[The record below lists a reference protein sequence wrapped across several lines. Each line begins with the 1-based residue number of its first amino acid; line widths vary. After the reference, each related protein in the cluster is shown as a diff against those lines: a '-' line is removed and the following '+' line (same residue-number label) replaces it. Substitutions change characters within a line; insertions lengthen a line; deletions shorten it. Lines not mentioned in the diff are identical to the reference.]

1 MQAIIKTKERIK
13 SSTNGNPR
21 FFVIIETIDGETLHG
36 KTALNACFCYENWKE
51 GQTCEVKYH
60 FTKKARNL
68 VFDSISSV
76 ND

>member
-21 FFVIIETIDGETLHG
+21 YFVIVETIDGETLHG
-36 KTALNACFCYENWKE
+36 NTASDACFCYGDWKE
-51 GQTCEVKYH
+51 GQTCEVKCH
-60 FTKKARNL
+60 FTKKAQNL
-68 VFDSISSV
+68 VFDSISAV